1 MKTNFARRDL
11 SRDDEGGGFFNW
23 AIIVGAAGLLFV
35 ATAEFTS
42 APTVATNAAP
52 AKTTTVMQTVTPH
65 KT

>member
-23 AIIVGAAGLLFV
+23 AIILVAAGLLFV
-35 ATAEFTS
+35 ATAEFST
-42 APTVATNAAP
+42 APTVAANAAP
-52 AKTTTVMQTVTPH
+52 VKTTVVQTVTPS